1 MNESTGNHAAIS
13 DETEELVNA
22 STAPSTVETY
32 RHAMQQLEIWLAGRS
47 LNDSLLADYITGLYR
62 DGKSPATIGK
72 IVAAVKWTVKNRG
85 GRIFL
90 EITEKTLAGIRR
102 KGKNR
107 GRGQVHGITW
117 EEVERVCALA
127 EAEGTI
133 AGLRDS
139 GLIRLM
145 SDCLL
150 RISEAVAV
158 NVDHINNVLTIHE
171 SKTGIGTASSPDA
184 TLYVGDPTR
193 EAIRRYCAAGGIT
206 DGALFRRIRRF
217 DRITNSRLTIDGARK
232 TIKRRAREAGVTGVI
247 SGHSFRVGSAVS
259 LAQAG
264 ASVVDMQVAGRWKS
278 PRIPAHYARAELVEQ
293 GAIARFKYGK
303 DSAGEGR
310 TKERKNGRGEDWK
323 EGRLEGGKTHWM

>member
-1 MNESTGNHAAIS
+1 MNELTQTIS
-13 DETEELVNA
+13 DETEELVKA
-22 STAPSTVETY
+22 SIAPSTVKTY
-32 RHAMQQLEIWLAGRS
+32 QHAMKLLEKWLEERS
-47 LNDSLLADYITGLYR
+47 LSDNLLASYITELYQ
-62 DGKSPATIGK
+62 DGKSPATISK
-72 IVAAVKWTVKNRG
+72 IVAAVKWTVKNH
-85 GRIFL
+85 GRETSF

-107 GRGQVHGITW
+107 GRGQVDGITW
-117 EEVERVCALA
+117 EEVEQICALA

-158 NVDHINNVLTIHE
+158 NVKDIDNVLTIHE
-171 SKTGIGTASSPDA
+171 SKTGIGTVSTPDA

-193 EAIRRYCAAGGIT
+193 EAIKRYCASGGVT
-206 DGALFRRIRRF
+206 DGALFRWIRRF
-217 DRITNSRLTIDGARK
+217 DRITDSRLTVDGARK
-232 TIKRRAREAGVTGVI
+232 IIKRRAREAGVEGII
-247 SGHSFRVGSAVS
+247 SGHSLRIGSAVS

-278 PRIPAHYARAELVEQ
+278 PRMPAHYARAELAEQ
-293 GAIARFKYGK
+293 GGIARFKYGK
-303 DSAGEGR
+303 
-310 TKERKNGRGEDWK
+310 
-323 EGRLEGGKTHWM
+323 